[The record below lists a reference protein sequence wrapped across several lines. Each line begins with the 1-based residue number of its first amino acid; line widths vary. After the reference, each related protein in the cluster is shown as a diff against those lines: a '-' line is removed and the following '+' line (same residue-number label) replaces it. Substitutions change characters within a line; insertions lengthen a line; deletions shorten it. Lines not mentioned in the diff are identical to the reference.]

1 MILYASPNKGPKAV
15 PGNYRAR
22 LTVNGESVEQEFEIV
37 KDPRLPNTP
46 EDYQKQFDYL
56 IQVRDRVSEAHQAVL
71 DIRSARDDIERLT
84 KTLEG
89 EEDHR
94 DLVEVADALV
104 EELTVIETTIHE
116 TRSQSFQ
123 DPLNYGLQVNNR
135 LAFLLADQ
143 QRGDFP
149 PTDQAEAVFEELSL
163 ELERELVSLRTLL
176 GPRLEELNTMIR
188 EQGIP
193 MIRARE

>member
-1 MILYASPNKGPKAV
+1 
-15 PGNYRAR
+15 
-22 LTVNGESVEQEFEIV
+22 VNGESVEQEFEIV

-104 EELTVIETTIHE
+104 EELTLIETTIHE

-123 DPLNYGLQVNNR
+123 DPLNYGIQVNNR